1 MSEAN
6 TRERER
12 YQTES
17 RREAP
22 PAGDRPAK
30 PGKKGCGTGCMVTVV
45 VVCVVS
51 LLAMAAFAL
60 MVFVGAGAGV
70 MGLGQTEGEF
80 RFHEVTLSG
89 EPKSPKLVVVS
100 VEGIITSSRDFGV
113 DRVSLWTEKIKRA
126 RKDPS
131 VKGMLLSI
139 DSPGGGVTASDIL
152 YEKVR
157 QFRSET
163 GRPVVASLMNV
174 AASGGYYVACAA
186 DKIVA
191 HRTTITGSI
200 GVMIPLYNASALLK
214 KIGISTETVSSG
226 PFKDIASPWVEK
238 DEEQRKKERKIL
250 QSLIDEMYETFVE
263 AVAEGRDM
271 EVAKVRGLADGKIYT
286 AEQALKHGLI
296 DGIGYRDDA
305 LDVLKEL
312 AGIREAHVV
321 KYERAVSLG
330 EVVSLWLKG
339 PRLEVGLAKELRPFL
354 LARPMFLWV
363 APSCEEQAPAQ
374 GSQE

>member
-1 MSEAN
+1 MSRILLTA
-6 TRERER
+6 
-12 YQTES
+12 
-17 RREAP
+17 AL
-22 PAGDRPAK
+22 
-30 PGKKGCGTGCMVTVV
+30 VT
-45 VVCVVS
+45 
-51 LLAMAAFAL
+51 LAAFSPAQPVL
-60 MVFVGAGAGV
+60 PADEI
-70 MGLGQTEGEF
+70 TD
-80 RFHEVTLSG
+80 LS
-89 EPKSPKLVVVS
+89 
-100 VEGIITSSRDFGV
+100 
-113 DRVSLWTEKIKRA
+113 EKIKRA